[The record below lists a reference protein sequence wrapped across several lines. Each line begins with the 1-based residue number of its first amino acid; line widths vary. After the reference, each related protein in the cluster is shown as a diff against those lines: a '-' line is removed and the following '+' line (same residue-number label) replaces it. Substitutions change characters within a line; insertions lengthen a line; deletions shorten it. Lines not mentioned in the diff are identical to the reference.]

1 MTVGGVLKVGLGL
14 GIVILVLRR
23 CAQGTAEDTVPSPR
37 PTPKPPSRPRSS
49 ERRSDSS
56 PSKGFS
62 KMRDAI
68 VAKAIALGI
77 PDPDLQRDYVG
88 EPESRW
94 IDTVLGGQKA
104 PGVWR
109 WFEKGHGTTCMIFA
123 TAVLEQAGAPKE
135 FLNRPWPGEAQDGQP
150 TAHYKLGGWMAP
162 MQTAGAKPGAPASY
176 ERNPSTIEPGDVYV
190 LERDLAPGARSR
202 DRQESRWDRARGHPT
217 GGRVDRV
224 QERGRRSDRS
234 AGQAMR
240 APRHAPTPRNARHER
255 ALGGHARRSPPFP

>member
-14 GIVILVLRR
+14 GIVILVVRR

-56 PSKGFS
+56 PSKGPR

-68 VAKAIALGI
+68 VAKAIALGT

-94 IDTVLGGQKA
+94 IDSVLGGQKA

-109 WFEKGHGTTCMIFA
+109 WFEKGHGTTCMISRRPCSSRRA
-123 TAVLEQAGAPKE
+123 PRRNSSIVHGPGKPRTASRRRTTSSGMDGAHA
-135 FLNRPWPGEAQDGQP
+135 NRRGEAERSRE
-150 TAHYKLGGWMAP
+150 LR
-162 MQTAGAKPGAPASY
+162 AKPF
-176 ERNPSTIEPGDVYV
+176 D
-190 LERDLAPGARSR
+190 
-202 DRQESRWDRARGHPT
+202 DRARGRLRP
-217 GGRVDRV
+217 GARPCAR
-224 QERGRRSDRS
+224 RRSRD
-234 AGQAMR
+234 
-240 APRHAPTPRNARHER
+240 
-255 ALGGHARRSPPFP
+255 